1 MGAEKSLGAK
11 DGIKRNAAEGMRIYY
26 RHARALHHQPQR
38 SLSLQSITAH
48 SLWQKLLLAGR
59 PPKIELSPGKPYA
72 IRNGQF
78 DIVDSTAFS
87 DRAAVLALLTEAAQ
101 TGLEMCR
108 HAERKM
114 AYIFFHPE
122 LPANQ
127 EISWKQLQQI
137 LGSDYPG
144 VALRPMQRLGL
155 LTEVLPEFALIDSLV
170 IRDFYHR
177 YTVDEHSLR
186 TIEHLQALANASD
199 PRDLPFATLWKNA
212 DRRDLLVL

>member
-78 DIVDSTAFS
+78 EILDSTAFS

-114 AYIFFHPE
+114 AYIFFHSE
-122 LPANQ
+122 LPAKNQ
-127 EISWKQLQQI
+127 KISWKQLQQV
-137 LGSDYPG
+137 LGSDYPA
-144 VALRPMQRLGL
+144 VALRPIHSLGL
-155 LTEVLPEFALIDSLV
+155 LQQVVPG
-170 IRDFYHR
+170 
-177 YTVDEHSLR
+177 
-186 TIEHLQALANASD
+186 LAS
-199 PRDLPFATLWKNA
+199 T
-212 DRRDLLVL
+212 